1 MGSYVFQVEYTCFL
15 ILRTLLDLQVL
26 SNCVNVTLL
35 KQKQLLSDY
44 LYFKIYVYLQW
55 FSMGRGKILS
65 SGGYWPVSGDIFC
78 CLHQGYGTTLAAN
91 LGWGLMG

>member
-15 ILRTLLDLQVL
+15 ILRTLLDLRVL

-65 SGGYWPVSGDIFC
+65 SGDIGQCLETFFVVSTRGME
-78 CLHQGYGTTLAAN
+78 QP
-91 LGWGLMG
+91 